1 MKKFLIGLGIFIIL
15 LGFKI
20 YDSTLINMIRDGK
33 IQDNGYGYNYLPD
46 MVKVI
51 KKENSGTKIKDKNK
65 IIHEMVLTHFDEVEK
80 VIYDSSERKYFVI
93 TENWALAL
101 KAYENSDFKEEN
113 LKYLSDYYNGE
124 IMEIKYKDDE
134 EIIFFHIVTEQIK
147 KLENDIV
154 LKDEE
159 INGNKEINFT
169 PKKNEIFINNKSNLL
184 EDDKA
189 YEQCL
194 YDDGNYCK
202 E

>member
-1 MKKFLIGLGIFIIL
+1 LKKFLIGLGIFIIL